1 MVKVVARG
9 LLQALK
15 HLHAHKIIHRDLKP
29 SNVLVKEGLQDVVV
43 CDLGSAVQCSEGEEY
58 ALEGFTRW
66 YKAPEMLFG
75 SRTYQYEVDVWSL
88 GCILMELASGD
99 VFFPGKS

>member
-43 CDLGSAVQCSEGEEY
+43 CDLGSAVQCSEGE
-58 ALEGFTRW
+58 
-66 YKAPEMLFG
+66 
-75 SRTYQYEVDVWSL
+75 
-88 GCILMELASGD
+88 
-99 VFFPGKS
+99 